1 MEFND
6 GQLVEEALGGS
17 VVAFERLVARYEKL
31 VYKIAFGCS
40 GERESTLDILQNV
53 FLKVHRKLGN
63 FRTEG
68 DFKNWIARITVNES
82 INWKRSQKRHASV
95 ELEEAMDIASPA
107 SQEDRIRD
115 RETWELL
122 CRSMQVLKPVYS
134 TAVALRYFEG
144 MSIREV
150 AGALGCSDGNV
161 KSIIFRSLK
170 MMRLHMGVSKE
181 VAL

>member
-1 MEFND
+1 MEFSD

-53 FLKVHRKLGN
+53 FLKVHRKLGD

-68 DFKNWIARITVNES
+68 DFKNWIARIAVNES
-82 INWKRSQKRHASV
+82 INWKRSQKRHAAE
-95 ELEEAMDIASPA
+95 ELEEVMDIASPA

-122 CRSMQVLKPVYS
+122 CRSMQVLKPVYR

-150 AGALGCSDGNV
+150 AVALGCSDGNV
-161 KSIIFRSLK
+161 KSIIFRSLN